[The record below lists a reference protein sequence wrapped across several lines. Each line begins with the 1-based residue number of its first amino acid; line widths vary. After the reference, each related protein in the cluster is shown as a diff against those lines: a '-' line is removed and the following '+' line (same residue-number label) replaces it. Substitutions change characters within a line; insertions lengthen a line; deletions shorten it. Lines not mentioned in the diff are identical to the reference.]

1 MADMLTEIMHRKS
14 MEVTALKAT
23 LSIKDLE
30 DRIRNFKADDSVTTR
45 RYFIRALQQKVQQQK
60 PAVIAEIKKASPS
73 KGVIRED
80 FNPEEIAQSYQQ
92 GGAACLSV
100 LTDETFFQGHDDY
113 LILVKKATDLPVLRK
128 DFIIDP
134 WQIYQSK
141 ALGADCILLIAACL
155 SDADLM
161 HMTLLA
167 QDLEMDVLLEVHD
180 EEELKR
186 ALKTP
191 AQLIGINNRNL
202 KTFETDIATS
212 EQLLQH
218 IDADR
223 LVVSESGIRNHA
235 DIARLQT
242 AGIHCFLVGESLMR
256 EPNPGVA
263 LQRLMADG

>member
-1 MADMLTEIMHRKS
+1 MADMLSEILRSKS
-14 MEVTALKAT
+14 SEVTALKAT
-23 LSIKDLE
+23 LSIKDME
-30 DRIRNFKADDSVTTR
+30 DRIRNLSEDNTVATR
-45 RYFIRALQQKVQQQK
+45 RYFIRALQDKVKQGK
-60 PAVIAEIKKASPS
+60 PAVIAEVKKASPS

-100 LTDETFFQGHDDY
+100 LTDVPYFQGHDDY
-113 LILVKKATDLPVLRK
+113 LLMAKKATKLPVLRK

-141 ALGADCILLIAACL
+141 ALGADCILLIVACL
-155 SDADLM
+155 TDADLM

-167 QDLEMDVLLEVHD
+167 QDLDMDVLMEVHD
-180 EEELKR
+180 EKELKR

-191 AQLIGINNRNL
+191 AKLIGINNRNL
-202 KTFETDIATS
+202 KTFETDVATS
-212 EQLLQH
+212 ERLLNH
-218 IDADR
+218 MDEGR

-235 DIARLQT
+235 DIVRLQS

-256 EPNPGVA
+256 QPQPGVA
-263 LQRLMADG
+263 LHELISG

>member
-1 MADMLTEIMHRKS
+1 MADMLSEIIRTKS
-14 MEVTALKAT
+14 SEVTALKAD
-23 LSIKDLE
+23 LNIKALE
-30 DRIRNFKADDSVTTR
+30 KRIRALAENDTVASR
-45 RYFIRALQQKVQQQK
+45 RFFIRALQDKIKQNK
-60 PAVIAEIKKASPS
+60 PAVIAEVKKASPS

-80 FNPEEIAQSYQQ
+80 FNPKAIAKSYQQ

-100 LTDETFFQGHDDY
+100 LTDVPYFQGHDDY
-113 LILVKKATDLPVLRK
+113 LLVAKRATDLPVLRK

-141 ALGADCILLIAACL
+141 ALGADCILLIVACL

-161 HMTLLA
+161 QMTLLA
-167 QDLEMDVLLEVHD
+167 HDLDMDVLMEVHD
-180 EEELKR
+180 EDEMLR

-212 EQLLQH
+212 EQLLH
-218 IDADR
+218 HVDETR
-223 LVVSESGIRNHA
+223 LVVSESGIANHA
-235 DIARLQT
+235 DIVRLQK

-256 EPNPGVA
+256 QPQPGVA
-263 LQRLMADG
+263 LNELING

>member
-1 MADMLTEIMHRKS
+1 MADVLSEILRSKS
-14 MEVTALKAT
+14 SEVTALKAT
-23 LSIKDLE
+23 LGVKELE
-30 DRIRNFKADDSVTTR
+30 DQIRALANDDNLPGR
-45 RYFIRALQQKVQQQK
+45 RYFIRALQDKIKQGT
-60 PAVIAEIKKASPS
+60 PAVIAEVKKASPS

-80 FNPEEIAQSYQQ
+80 FNPEDIAQSYQQ

-100 LTDETFFQGHDDY
+100 LTDVPYFQGHDDY
-113 LILVKKATDLPVLRK
+113 LLMAKKATKLPVLRK

-141 ALGADCILLIAACL
+141 ALGADCVLLIVACL
-155 SDADLM
+155 SDVDLM

-167 QDLEMDVLLEVHD
+167 QDLGMDVLMEVHD
-180 EEELKR
+180 EKELSR

-212 EQLLQH
+212 ERLLNH
-218 IDADR
+218 IDEGR

-235 DIARLQT
+235 DVVRLQA
-242 AGIHCFLVGESLMR
+242 AGVHCFLVGESLMR
-256 EPNPGVA
+256 QPQPGTA
-263 LQRLMADG
+263 LKALING